1 MAKSIQE
8 LNKICLDNE
17 KAKEKAQNN
26 ILLFRKL
33 SLNDKS
39 YNARITQQE
48 ELLKKYNKIY
58 NDNNCD
64 ENIGNIKVGQT
75 LSTIQSFQEID
86 KKRIEAD
93 TKKMVTRRIYFGVG
107 LVVVA
112 TLLIIVTTKKNG
124 SNI

>member
-17 KAKEKAQNN
+17 KAKEKASNN

-33 SLNDKS
+33 SFSDKS
-39 YNARITQQE
+39 YNARISQQE

-64 ENIGNIKVGQT
+64 ENIGNIKLGQT

-86 KKRIEAD
+86 KKRIEQD

-107 LVVVA
+107 LVLVA
-112 TLLIIVTTKKNG
+112 TLLIIANTRKNG

>member
-1 MAKSIQE
+1 MAKSVQE

-17 KAKEKAQNN
+17 RAKEKAQNN
-26 ILLFRKL
+26 LLLFRKL
-33 SLNDKS
+33 GMNDSTFKDK
-39 YNARITQQE
+39 AKLQE

-93 TKKMVTRRIYFGVG
+93 TKKMVTKRIYFGVG
-107 LVVVA
+107 LVLVA
-112 TLLIIVTTKKNG
+112 TLLIIANTRKNG

>member
-17 KAKEKAQNN
+17 KAKEKASNN

-33 SLNDKS
+33 SLSDKS
-39 YNARITQQE
+39 YNARISQQE

-64 ENIGNIKVGQT
+64 ENIGNIKLGQT

-107 LVVVA
+107 LVLVA
-112 TLLIIVTTKKNG
+112 TLLIIANTRKNG

>member
-1 MAKSIQE
+1 MAKSVQE

-17 KAKEKAQNN
+17 RAKEKAQNN
-26 ILLFRKL
+26 LLLFRKL
-33 SLNDKS
+33 GMNDSTFKDK
-39 YNARITQQE
+39 AKLQE